1 MYFKIGRRPEQKNVR
16 FAWLPVIAVIAA
28 LPAMAQQNIPL
39 TLAAAEDLAL
49 KNEPGQQALQSRADA
64 LREQAVIAG
73 ELPEPSLRV
82 GLNNFPLESGGFS
95 TEAMTN
101 AAIGLRQ
108 AFPAGKSR
116 DVSARQYSSLADGMS
131 ENAEVRRRDVLAAT
145 RTAWLDVYYWE
156 AAFRLVSESRPLFD
170 DLASVT
176 RSLYA
181 VGRKSQ
187 QDVLRAE
194 LELSRLDDRLIDI
207 NRHRARARASL
218 GEWIGKDADR
228 PIATRFPDWGSP
240 PSLSQLQELLL
251 GHPLLRAAEAM
262 VDARD
267 AGVDL
272 ANERSKPRWAIDV
285 GYSYREGN
293 LPSGLPRSDF
303 ISVGVTVDL
312 PFFRKRSVDSTLSA
326 ALSERSAAKSDRE
339 RAQRKLQGQ
348 LAAEYANWAEL
359 NRRLTLYDEQ
369 ILAQTDSN
377 AEAALHAYQ
386 YDRGDFADVMRARI
400 DHLNARLDRER
411 LQVEQAK
418 GFVMLANLGGLP
430 R

>member
-1 MYFKIGRRPEQKNVR
+1 MYFKIGRRPEQKSVR
-16 FAWLPVIAVIAA
+16 FAWLPVIAGIVA

-49 KNEPGQQALQSRADA
+49 MEEPGQQALQSRAIA

-82 GLNNFPLESGGFS
+82 GLNNFPIESGGFS
-95 TEAMTN
+95 TEAMTH

-116 DVSARQYSSLADGMS
+116 DVGARQFLSLADGMS
-131 ENAEVRRRDVLAAT
+131 QNAELRRRDVLTAT
-145 RTAWLDVYYWE
+145 RNAWLDLYYWDT
-156 AAFRLVSESRPLFD
+156 AFRLVAESRPLFD

-207 NRHRARARASL
+207 NRQRAHARASL
-218 GEWIGKDADR
+218 GEWIGSDADR
-228 PIATRFPDWGSP
+228 PLATGFPDWGPP
-240 PSLSQLQELLL
+240 PSLGEIQELLQ
-251 GHPLLRAAEAM
+251 GHPSLRAADAM

-272 ANERSKPRWAIDV
+272 AHERSKPRWAIDV

-312 PFFRKRSVDSTLSA
+312 PFFRKRSVDSSLSA

-339 RAQRKLQGQ
+339 RAQRKLHGQ
-348 LAAEYANWAEL
+348 LVSEYANWSDL
-359 NRRLTLYDEQ
+359 NRRLALYDEQ
-369 ILAQTDSN
+369 ILAQTDTN
-377 AEAALHAYQ
+377 AEVALHAYQ
-386 YDRGDFADVMRARI
+386 NDRGDFADVMRARI
-400 DHLNARLDRER
+400 DDLNARIDRVR

-418 GFVMLANLGGLP
+418 SFAMLSNLGGLS